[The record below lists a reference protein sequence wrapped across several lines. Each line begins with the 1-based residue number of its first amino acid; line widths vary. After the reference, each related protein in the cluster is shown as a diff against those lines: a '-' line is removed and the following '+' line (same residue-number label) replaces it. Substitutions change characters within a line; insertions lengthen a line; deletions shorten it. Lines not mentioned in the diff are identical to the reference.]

1 MTALAL
7 AAVGVGAFAASAAGV
22 ALLRRWASRRR
33 LLDLPNERSLH
44 TRPTPLGGGLA
55 ISGMRDSGEL

>member
-7 AAVGVGAFAASAAGV
+7 AAVGVGAFVASAALV

-44 TRPTPLGGGLA
+44 SQPTPLGGGLA